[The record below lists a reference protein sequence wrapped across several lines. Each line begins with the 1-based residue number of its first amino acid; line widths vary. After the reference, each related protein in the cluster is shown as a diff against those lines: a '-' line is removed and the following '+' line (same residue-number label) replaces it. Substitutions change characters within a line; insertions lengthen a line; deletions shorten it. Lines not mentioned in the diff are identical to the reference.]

1 VLYERRGTPVLR
13 SARPEL
19 VVPKPWTS
27 RRWTE
32 ALNSRLWPRA
42 CAATG
47 KRASMVAE
55 PRPPFSGRCLGGRRA
70 VSVGCNARMH
80 RGERG
85 NGVAGRSRLKAGLI
99 LRVVWIVR
107 DLVRSGDS
115 GAADDTVAARAPLHR
130 GPITS
135 RKAQASG
142 ILITV
147 MTATTRMASSHS
159 HRFE

>member
-27 RRWTE
+27 WRWTE

-55 PRPPFSGRCLGGRRA
+55 PRPPFSPRCLGWSHELTFSHRRA
-70 VSVGCNARMH
+70 VLSFSKKTLKREGVPARTVP
-80 RGERG
+80 ER
-85 NGVAGRSRLKAGLI
+85 NK
-99 LRVVWIVR
+99 VVV
-107 DLVRSGDS
+107 
-115 GAADDTVAARAPLHR
+115 
-130 GPITS
+130 
-135 RKAQASG
+135 
-142 ILITV
+142 
-147 MTATTRMASSHS
+147 
-159 HRFE
+159 

>member
-1 VLYERRGTPVLR
+1 MLYERRGTPVLR

-55 PRPPFSGRCLGGRRA
+55 PRPPVFRPLSWV
-70 VSVGCNARMH
+70 VSVGSTKSRTSV
-80 RGERG
+80 ERSEHKQ
-85 NGVAGRSRLKAGLI
+85 NSTCHVKSQL
-99 LRVVWIVR
+99 
-107 DLVRSGDS
+107 
-115 GAADDTVAARAPLHR
+115 
-130 GPITS
+130 
-135 RKAQASG
+135 
-142 ILITV
+142 
-147 MTATTRMASSHS
+147 
-159 HRFE
+159 